1 VAAGKLGYLKPS
13 FDIASILGHPMN
25 VLDDPYAWGVEKFAI
40 GQPVPRTEDPK
51 LVQGQGRYTDDV
63 NLPGEAFAVMVRS
76 RHAHGRIRQID
87 VAAARQ
93 MPGVLAVYTNAE
105 INAAGYGPLKTVMP
119 LKNRDGTMMKVP
131 TRFALAGDKVRFVGD
146 PVACVV
152 AETVAQGKDAAEQTT
167 ITMRK
172 IEAALKKAGCK
183 LSDLTQMTIFVTDIR
198 DMGAVSK
205 ALGKALKGSVV
216 TSTLVAVSA
225 LAVPG
230 LVVEIESMGVVGS

>member
-1 VAAGKLGYLKPS
+1 MAKKLFP
-13 FDIASILGHPMN
+13 
-25 VLDDPYAWGVEKFAI
+25 
-40 GQPVPRTEDPK
+40 
-51 LVQGQGRYTDDV
+51 
-63 NLPGEAFAVMVRS
+63 
-76 RHAHGRIRQID
+76 
-87 VAAARQ
+87 
-93 MPGVLAVYTNAE
+93 
-105 INAAGYGPLKTVMP
+105 
-119 LKNRDGTMMKVP
+119 DGTEVVP
-131 TRFALAGDKVRFVGD
+131 FYVRAIRSDPMVFVSGTTSLD
-146 PVACVV
+146 SKGRV
-152 AETVAQGKDAAEQTT
+152 QGKDAGEQTT

-183 LSDLTQMTIFVTDIR
+183 LSDLTQLTIFVTDIR